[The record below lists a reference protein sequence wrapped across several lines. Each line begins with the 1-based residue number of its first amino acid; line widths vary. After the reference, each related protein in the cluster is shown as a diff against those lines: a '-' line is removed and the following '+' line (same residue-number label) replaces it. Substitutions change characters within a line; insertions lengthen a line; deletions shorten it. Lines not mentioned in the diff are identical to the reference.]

1 MFFKGDMQN
10 DHRSAWCRNAGNLYG
25 PAASPEGKCTVR
37 PKGFG
42 RTELGEERARS
53 LRPIAF

>member
-10 DHRSAWCRNAGNLYG
+10 DHRSPHRRSAGNLLG
-25 PAASPEGKCTVR
+25 SAASPEEKCAVR

-42 RTELGEERARS
+42 REELEEKRT
-53 LRPIAF
+53 